1 MFLPAD
7 GKDDYEVLESIRS
20 DVQLI
25 KEKYAGYKRPKPIPM
40 LPTELTTL
48 NFKDYLDKT
57 GQMGQVPIGL
67 HEELVQPV
75 YIDIEKNK
83 HCIVLGQAQKG
94 KTNVLKLLL
103 NSLLPSGVEAVA
115 IFDSFD
121 RGLSS
126 YASEEAVSYLE
137 TKEQITDWLSYA
149 EQLLVERESAYVA
162 NLQHGPL
169 TMKHVPIV
177 LLIDGYARFSQ
188 MLDSS
193 LQDRVSKL
201 MKNFS
206 YLGFH
211 VFVSGSNNDLTKGYD
226 ALTVEMKQIRQAVIL
241 MKKSEQTLFTLSYER
256 KEEEIHPGFG
266 YYVVNA
272 KETKLQIPLCANE
285 RMVYS

>member
-1 MFLPAD
+1 M
-7 GKDDYEVLESIRS
+7 YRIRS
-20 DVQLI
+20 ST
-25 KEKYAGYKRPKPIPM
+25 KR
-40 LPTELTTL
+40 
-48 NFKDYLDKT
+48 KDECSKA
-57 GQMGQVPIGL
+57 I
-67 HEELVQPV
+67 
-75 YIDIEKNK
+75 I
-83 HCIVLGQAQKG
+83 
-94 KTNVLKLLL
+94 
-103 NSLLPSGVEAVA
+103 NSLLPSGLEAVA

-149 EQLLVERESAYVA
+149 EQLLAERESSYVA
-162 NLQHGPL
+162 NLQRGPL

-206 YLGFH
+206 HLGFH

-241 MKKSEQTLFTLSYER
+241 MKKSSKLCLLYHTNEKKKKSILALVIMSSMLR
-256 KEEEIHPGFG
+256 KQNYKFRYVLMKGWCIHD
-266 YYVVNA
+266 
-272 KETKLQIPLCANE
+272 
-285 RMVYS
+285 